1 MRVEEK
7 LLRYLIVLF
16 FAFIA
21 ELIDG
26 GIGMGYGVSLTTFLL
41 SLGVGTAM
49 ASAAVHLS
57 ELFTTFTSGVS
68 HYRIGNVDKRIFTY
82 LAVPGVIGG
91 TMGAYAAVRYQDVS
105 GIKPVVSGILL
116 LMGLGI
122 ILKYVQKRDVL
133 EQEYKTPR
141 RRHLVPLGL
150 VASFVDAIGGGGWGP
165 ISTPA
170 LIVTDAHPKK
180 AIGSV
185 NFAEFFVTLS
195 ISATFLL
202 TLPKIE
208 LGLVVPM
215 IIGGVISAPIAAM
228 ATRRLPHRAVGIL
241 VGCAITFLSLR
252 TLLLA
257 TGIGFLF

>member
-1 MRVEEK
+1 MEERF
-7 LLRYLIVLF
+7 LRYFIVLI

-41 SLGVGTAM
+41 SLGIGTAM
-49 ASAAVHLS
+49 ASAAVHVS
-57 ELFTTFTSGVS
+57 EIFTTLTSGVS
-68 HYRIGNVDKRIFTY
+68 HFRIGNFDKRIFTY
-82 LAVPGVIGG
+82 LVIPGVVGG
-91 TMGAYAAVRYQDVS
+91 ATGAYTAVRFQDVS
-105 GIKPVVSGILL
+105 WIKPFVSGILL
-116 LMGLGI
+116 LMGLLI
-122 ILKYVQKRDVL
+122 IIKYVQKRDAL
-133 EQEYKTPR
+133 EQEYKIPR

-150 VASFVDAIGGGGWGP
+150 VASFIDAIGGGGWGP

-195 ISATFLL
+195 ISLTFFL
-202 TLPKIE
+202 TMPRIE
-208 LGLVVPM
+208 LGLVIPM
-215 IIGGVISAPIAAM
+215 VIGGILSAPIAAM
-228 ATRRLPHRAVGIL
+228 ATKRLPHKAVGIL
-241 VGCAITFLSLR
+241 VGCVIMVLSLR
-252 TLLLA
+252 TILTA